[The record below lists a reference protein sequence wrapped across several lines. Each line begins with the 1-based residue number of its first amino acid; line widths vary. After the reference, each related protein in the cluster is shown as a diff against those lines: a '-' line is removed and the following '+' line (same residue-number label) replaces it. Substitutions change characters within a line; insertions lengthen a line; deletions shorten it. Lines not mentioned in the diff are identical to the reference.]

1 MEPIHDRRWQSVDT
15 FSNKKKG
22 ARRATSANGAKAE
35 FKKQSLNRTWG
46 LTGQYWEASKLWQV
60 MEIGT
65 SPQQIDKPDQIQSCR
80 TGSMNSTYSIGVAQ
94 QNAAS
99 NKHCRKCRKNCIMKL
114 PSPTSCLP
122 ASSSR
127 LNDSAAGADSCTR
140 EATCYERGVWQCGM
154 VRLDVSS
161 QEWYLIHNH
170 QLPSDN
176 VETCRNHL

>member
-127 LNDSAAGADSCTR
+127 LNDSAAGADLL
-140 EATCYERGVWQCGM
+140 YQRG
-154 VRLDVSS
+154 
-161 QEWYLIHNH
+161 
-170 QLPSDN
+170 
-176 VETCRNHL
+176 HLL

>member
-1 MEPIHDRRWQSVDT
+1 MIDDGKVWKRFLT
-15 FSNKKKG
+15 KKKS
-22 ARRATSANGAKAE
+22 ARRRATSANRAKAE
-35 FKKQSLNRTWG
+35 FKKTITKQDLGR

-80 TGSMNSTYSIGVAQ
+80 TGSVNSTYSIRVAQ
-94 QNAAS
+94 HNAAS

-127 LNDSAAGADSCTR
+127 LKDSAAGADSCTR

-161 QEWYLIHNH
+161 QEWSLIHNH
-170 QLPSDN
+170 
-176 VETCRNHL
+176 